1 MFTIFRNAFSRY
13 RGQIL
18 GWGLSL
24 GALCLYMARF
34 YHTIAA
40 QKESYMKMV
49 DAFPKELM
57 AFFSTSDM
65 SEMFTPSG
73 FLNIEYFSYMP
84 IIIGIFAIL
93 AGSGML
99 AGDEESGTMDLIL
112 AHPVSRTALFVGR
125 GLAFL
130 IATIGI
136 LAINWVGFLIGLPG
150 SGLGLNV
157 LEIGQPFISLFATL
171 MLFGTMALV
180 LSMLLPSRRMAAMT
194 SGILMIASFFITTLA
209 RLDENLETLA
219 KISPLNYYQGG
230 QGIDGLEWGWVI
242 GLLGISALFVLIA
255 WWRFERRD
263 IRVGGEGGWRTPM
276 ILRLRK
282 RQVIASN
289 EGS

>member
-1 MFTIFRNAFSRY
+1 M
-13 RGQIL
+13 
-18 GWGLSL
+18 
-24 GALCLYMARF
+24 
-34 YHTIAA
+34 
-40 QKESYMKMV
+40 EMV

-125 GLAFL
+125 SLAFL
-130 IATIGI
+130 VATIGI
-136 LAINWVGFLIGLPG
+136 LAINWGGFLIGLPG
-150 SGLGLNV
+150 SGLGLNA
-157 LEIGQPFISLFATL
+157 LELGWPFISLFAQLVLYGTL
-171 MLFGTMALV
+171 ALV

-194 SGILMIASFFITTLA
+194 SGILMVASFFITALA

-230 QGIDGLEWGWVI
+230 QAIDGLKWGWVI

-276 ILRLRK
+276 VLRLRK
-282 RQVIASN
+282 RQLTAGI
-289 EGS
+289 EG